1 MGETMRTLSLA
12 GMLSRRQL
20 LGYGAAG
27 SLFLPH
33 GAWAQDATPL
43 VDSTSVAAKTDRAN
57 HLTIGVMVEG
67 KGPFQF
73 VVDTGADHSVIADTT
88 AEALGLGYRSK
99 VMVEGVVRTVVAE
112 TVRVHDIGFGS
123 IHKKNLVL
131 PILPRAWLQADG
143 YLGLDM
149 IDRTRVTFDFAN
161 KKLSI
166 NRPMSAQFS
175 IFPRPDE
182 DLIGVSGWHGHLR
195 ATNCQVDGVRTI
207 VFIDT
212 GAEISAGNQALFE
225 ALNERH
231 PDRYI
236 KSQTTQISGV
246 TGGFKEGRVVEFGRI
261 RIRDL
266 NFTNGTIVIADV
278 QIFDLWGLTS
288 RPALLV
294 GMNFLRQFNSVTI
307 DYGLKEYRFKVA
319 SLYVAQ
325 NG

>member
-1 MGETMRTLSLA
+1 
-12 GMLSRRQL
+12 
-20 LGYGAAG
+20 
-27 SLFLPH
+27 
-33 GAWAQDATPL
+33 
-43 VDSTSVAAKTDRAN
+43 
-57 HLTIGVMVEG
+57 MVEG
-67 KGPFQF
+67 RGPFQF

-88 AEALGLGYRSK
+88 AEALGLSHRSK
-99 VMVEGVVRTVVAE
+99 VSVEGVVRTVAAE
-112 TVRVHDIGFGS
+112 TVRVRDISFGP

-131 PILPRAWLQADG
+131 PVLPREWLQADG

-149 IDRTRVTFDFAN
+149 IDRTRVTFDFAK

-166 NRPMSAQFS
+166 DRPMAAQVSLFS
-175 IFPRPDE
+175 RPNE

-195 ATNCQVDGVRTI
+195 ATNCQVDGVRTV

-225 ALNERH
+225 ALNERR

-236 KSQTTQISGV
+236 KSKTTQISGV
-246 TGGFKEGRVVEFGRI
+246 TGGFKEGRVVDFGRI

-266 NFTNGTIVIADV
+266 DFTDGTIVIADI
-278 QIFDLWGLTS
+278 QIFELWELTS
-288 RPALLV
+288 RPALLI
-294 GMNFLRQFNSVTI
+294 GMNFLRQFNSVTV

-325 NG
+325 KG